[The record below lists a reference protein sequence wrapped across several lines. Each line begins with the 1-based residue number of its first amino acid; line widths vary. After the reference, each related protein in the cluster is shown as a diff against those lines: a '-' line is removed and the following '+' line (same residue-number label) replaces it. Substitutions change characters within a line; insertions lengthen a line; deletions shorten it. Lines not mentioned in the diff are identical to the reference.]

1 MKTCGLISPK
11 TQLEVADDTSQRLQ
25 KLIAQAGLASRRQAE
40 AWIEAGRVQV
50 NGRPAKLGEKANPD
64 DVVTVDG
71 RPLPEG
77 EQSCQVLAY
86 HKPPGQ
92 ITSRSDE
99 QGRPTVFENLPEL
112 PHGRWITIGRLD
124 FQTSGLLLLTT
135 DGQLANR
142 LMHPSGQVQRRYLVR
157 VCGEPDKEQLK
168 RLTAGVELEDG
179 TAKFE
184 YLRAR
189 RGSGINRWYEVA
201 LREGRNREV
210 RRIWQ
215 AVGCEV
221 SRLTRIGYGPISLA
235 RDHPAGEARMLSSR
249 EVHALR
255 NACVRV

>member
-1 MKTCGLISPK
+1 MAG
-11 TQLEVADDTSQRLQ
+11 DTPQRLQ

-50 NGRPAKLGEKANPD
+50 NGKPAKLGDRAAAD

-77 EQSCQVLAY
+77 AETCQVLAY
-86 HKPPGQ
+86 HKPAGQ

-99 QGRPTVFENLPEL
+99 QDRPTVFDNLPE
-112 PHGRWITIGRLD
+112 PSRGRWIAVGRLD

-157 VCGEPDKEQLK
+157 VRGTPSQEQLE

-179 TAKFE
+179 MAKFE
-184 YLRAR
+184 YVREK
-189 RGSGINRWYEVA
+189 RGQGSNRWYEVA
-201 LREGRNREV
+201 LREGRNRAV
-210 RRIWQ
+210 RRMWE
-215 AVGCEV
+215 AVGLEV
-221 SRLTRIGYGPISLA
+221 GRLIRIGYGPVLLA
-235 RDHPAGEARMLSSR
+235 RDHPAGEARWLSR
-249 EVHALR
+249 KEIQVLKY
-255 NACVRV
+255 ACTAK